1 MPKAGS
7 VQVVPANYISVVRR
21 KHMDLYLRVQHLLP
35 LFKVYRVSSTGLIDN
50 LRNKKLNSGD

>member
-1 MPKAGS
+1 MREYNMISAKAQPAMPKVGS

-35 LFKVYRVSSTGLIDN
+35 LFKVYRVSST
-50 LRNKKLNSGD
+50 